1 LNRPVI
7 GHTKSGKPVYP
18 IAGGAVSD
26 NQITVEVQF
35 SADLGNLEHAL
46 RTANAQLNQLSMT
59 NARVMQTSGKLLPTL
74 SDQILVLKALA
85 SEGDKTA
92 KTLIDVA
99 HSQGAFYTAFSGNVK
114 QNLAALFRSRTSYK
128 EFTKQLQADFA
139 RTAVIGNQAGQ
150 ALTTVA
156 EDVALR
162 YRLMGQVMVENID
175 RAATKMIT
183 LGKQAQWVGRQL
195 IVGVTAPVTAA
206 FYMLSR
212 EALQLSRAETELVK
226 FMMGTGESA
235 SEVAARIKKE
245 LIPQLQQVSIELGVA
260 QEETVNLA
268 ASWVAAG
275 FDNEALLVHITK
287 LTEQLAALTQGDLEL
302 ADAQELVRSIMATF
316 FDQTEE
322 GVRQTEEALHQLQL
336 IQSITSLQMAD
347 MAKALPL
354 VSSVAKTLGLSV
366 SEIAAMLAGMRQL
379 GVQAPVAAN
388 ALKFGLARLVEPTEE
403 AKASWEALTGTDL
416 GKILFEGG
424 EPRGLAALRDIFNIL
439 SKLNSEQRTQ
449 TAALLFGA
457 RQYDRF
463 LKLIQAM
470 KDPTSDFA
478 KAMLAVQNQTKADN
492 FWQEQLNAVL
502 DSAVKKWERFK
513 VQIQVFAARLG
524 EIVLPQMEKV
534 IKGFLRMLEVIDKLP
549 DSVKRLAVTMASL
562 AAAMGPLIYSMA
574 FIQKIIPGNIIKIPA
589 FLGRQIFGIRGVE
602 APEATVPG
610 IAGLVLEGVPLLG
623 QQITAAE
630 LTIAKEMQVREIA
643 KRLASAV
650 PGANISRKIF
660 DLPASTLVAAAG
672 GKTLT
677 REELKPLAY
686 TLFRETESGKK
697 VMLSY
702 DKIKEALGITIAD
715 ATSSG
720 IAAGAIA
727 AAEELTAELTTDKE
741 MQVRKIAK
749 RLASAVP
756 GASISRKIFDLPAS
770 TLVAAAGGKTLT
782 REELKPLAYTLFRE
796 TESGKKVMLSY
807 DKIKEALG
815 ITIADATSSGIAAGA
830 TTATKKGFFN
840 SIRSVFSTATAA
852 GMEDATK
859 NRTFIGRFFANM
871 QSGFRGLFGSFETTV
886 VAGTGAQGAGRFA
899 KILLQ
904 FTSALPKIILLV
916 TVAIGVMAHWRQIW
930 EGLAPSITKVIK
942 ILSGTFTRIA
952 ETITRAIKGTGDE
965 AKSTKEIWVEFGQ
978 VLGTMLEGIAK
989 GIDNLFK
996 ALGPLI
1002 GWFVRIAKVAFEAIA
1017 PLFNLLSGDFNGF
1030 ITGITRAG
1038 KGIDAITRSIGYM
1051 VAILTVAYTAWR
1063 VYNSQLIQATL
1074 GTLGLTEATV
1084 SLGTALKGISF
1095 SGWLAILSLV
1105 AAGIQ
1110 LIINLF
1116 HKNDQTA
1123 QELAKGLSELTDE
1136 FADFINKAKQLTSE
1150 DDLSQFAELA
1160 AQQFDILKKKIGD
1173 LAVEFGKLRPVPPLM
1188 DRVVAA
1194 TNVLIPLMADLNE
1207 LTADQLK
1214 ITQDV
1219 FAQKL
1224 KEVGLERR
1232 MTAEIING
1240 LKLRRAELI
1249 AQREEAIKNA
1259 QESVYDDE
1267 SRSDLLDRLSEQLKF
1282 IDSQVSQVDNL
1293 LEEQNIKL
1301 QRLNILLPVFTRLN
1315 KTAFESAW
1323 ADKFNEAIS
1332 STYSLLNRAKFAI
1345 EGMGGA
1351 ADKTKKSMGGLK
1363 DALENQLGD
1372 VIDRFVSA
1380 VLESFDRQ
1388 TQAMVDAMQ
1397 ARIDKVSEFYDK
1409 QIEKINELNDKEDW
1423 LQQQREYRQRREE
1436 LLRQMELNSAIAALE
1451 RRKAIAMGQF
1461 DEAKLISL
1469 RAQADRE
1476 ASERQIKDLDEQH
1489 KRDVIRRQREL
1500 RIKEL
1505 QAEKERRVALL
1516 EAQQE
1521 RLQKMRDAQRTVL
1534 QNMLDDLTEFGARN
1548 KKEWMNLRDEILK
1561 LVDKYGI
1568 SLNEINKTHMEVF
1581 GRNLAQEL
1589 RDAFHDAQIEASRNA
1604 EQTGKTIGNSLAE
1617 GVSQSEAL
1625 KKVDEMFQKIKE
1637 YEQRIRMLKAK
1648 GILDEATATQLW
1660 NKTLAGI
1667 RKDIYELTH
1676 QTFHTGGFVGGRGEV
1691 PAILESGEYVL
1702 RKEAVQAI
1710 GKARLD
1716 QINDNEPRRYHF
1728 GGLVQSSSAYL
1739 TSGIGQMM
1747 RLFGFSAG
1755 QKIGTGLGVYL
1766 IKALVEN
1773 IATRA
1778 GEAVKSVAVQTF
1790 KGRGPFR
1797 TFPIAGTR
1805 NYSYSDTFGAP
1816 RPGGRTHQGIDIIAP
1831 MGVPVVAT
1839 FPGLVERVPN
1849 ELGGLAVHVRGS
1861 KGYTYNAHFSRYGKS
1876 GRVGTGDI
1884 IGYVGQTGNAKYSVP
1899 HLHFEWHPNNG
1910 PAVDPYQYL
1919 RAVDPKLNPKMHTG
1933 GIVRFNT
1940 PAMLHSG
1947 ETVIPASV
1955 TKALSRAGSQ
1965 PPVVNVNVTIEGD
1978 IYGDENSYRRLYETL
1993 ERVGNKVARQR
2004 GVDNVYLTIG

>member
-7 GHTKSGKPVYP
+7 GHTQSGKPVYP

-59 NARVMQTSGKLLPTL
+59 NARVMQTTGKLLPTL

-139 RTAVIGNQAGQ
+139 RTAVISNQAGQ

-156 EDVALR
+156 DDIALR

-245 LIPQLQQVSIELGVA
+245 LIPQLQQVSVELGVA

-275 FDNEALLVHITK
+275 FDNEALLVQITK

-354 VSSVAKTLGLSV
+354 VSSVAKTLSLSV

-449 TAALLFGA
+449 MAALLFGA

-478 KAMLAVQNQTKADN
+478 KAMLAVQDQTKADS

-549 DSVKRLAVTMASL
+549 DSVKRLAVTIASL

-574 FIQKIIPGNIIKIPA
+574 FIKQIIPGNIIKIPA
-589 FLGRQIFGIRGVE
+589 FIGRKIFGVRGVE

-623 QQITAAE
+623 QPITAAE

-643 KRLASAV
+643 KKLASAV

-660 DLPASTLVAAAG
+660 ELPTSTLVAAAG
-672 GKTLT
+672 GKALT
-677 REELKPLAY
+677 KEELRPLAY

-702 DKIKEALGITIAD
+702 NKIKEALGITIAE

-720 IAAGAIA
+720 IASGATA
-727 AAEELTAELTTDKE
+727 AAT
-741 MQVRKIAK
+741 
-749 RLASAVP
+749 
-756 GASISRKIFDLPAS
+756 
-770 TLVAAAGGKTLT
+770 
-782 REELKPLAYTLFRE
+782 
-796 TESGKKVMLSY
+796 
-807 DKIKEALG
+807 
-815 ITIADATSSGIAAGA
+815 
-830 TTATKKGFFN
+830 TKKGFFN

-871 QSGFRGLFGSFETTV
+871 QSGFRGLFGSFETNV

-952 ETITRAIKGTGDE
+952 ETITRAIKGAGDG

-978 VLGTMLEGIAK
+978 VVGMMLEGIAK
-989 GIDNLFK
+989 RIDELSK
-996 ALGPLI
+996 AFGPLI
-1002 GWFVRIAKVAFEAIA
+1002 GWFVRIGKVAFEAIA
-1017 PLFNLLSGDFNGF
+1017 PIFNLLSGDFKGF

-1063 VYNSQLIQATL
+1063 VYNSQLVQATL
-1074 GTLGLTEATV
+1074 GTFGLTEATV
-1084 SLGTALKGISF
+1084 SLGTALKGLNF
-1095 SGWLAILSLV
+1095 SGWLAMFSLV
-1105 AAGIQ
+1105 AAGIE

-1123 QELAKGLSELTDE
+1123 QELAKSLSELTDE

-1160 AQQFDILKKKIGD
+1160 AQQFDTLKKKIGD

-1188 DRVVAA
+1188 DRVIAA

-1232 MTAEIING
+1232 MTAEIINE
-1240 LKLRRAELI
+1240 LKLRRAALI
-1249 AQREEAIKNA
+1249 AQRDEIVKNA
-1259 QESVYDDE
+1259 QASIYDDE
-1267 SRSDLLDRLSEQLKF
+1267 SRSKFTGEVLKKQLSF
-1282 IDSQVSQVDNL
+1282 IDSQLDQIDKL

-1323 ADKFNEAIS
+1323 ADKFNESIS
-1332 STYSLLNRAKFAI
+1332 STYSLLDKAKFAI

-1351 ADKTKKSMGGLK
+1351 ADKTKKSMEDLK
-1363 DALENQLGD
+1363 DTLANQLGD

-1388 TQAMVDAMQ
+1388 TESMVDAMQ

-1476 ASERQIKDLDEQH
+1476 ASERQLKELDEQH

-1505 QAEKERRVALL
+1505 QAEKERKVALL

-1521 RLQKMRDAQRTVL
+1521 QLQKMRDAQRTVL

-1561 LVDKYGI
+1561 LVDNYGI
-1568 SLNEINKTHMEVF
+1568 NLNEINKTHMEVF

-1589 RDAFHDAQIEASRNA
+1589 RDAFHDAQIEASRSA

-1625 KKVDEMFQKIKE
+1625 KKVDEMFQKVKE

-1667 RKDIYELTH
+1667 KKDIYELTH

-1728 GGLVQSSSAYL
+1728 GGLVRASSAYL

-1747 RLFGFSAG
+1747 SLFGFSAG
-1755 QKIGTGLGVYL
+1755 QRIGTGLGVYL

-1773 IATRA
+1773 IAARA
-1778 GEAVKSVAVQTF
+1778 GEAVKNVAVQTF

-1831 MGVPVVAT
+1831 MGTPVVAT
-1839 FPGLVERVPN
+1839 FPGFIERVPN

-1861 KGYTYNAHFSRYGKS
+1861 RGYTYNAHFSKYGKS
-1876 GRVGTGDI
+1876 GRVGTGDV

>member
-59 NARVMQTSGKLLPTL
+59 NARVMQTTGKLLPTL

-85 SEGDKTA
+85 LEGDQTA
-92 KTLIDVA
+92 KTLVDVA
-99 HSQGAFYTAFSGNVK
+99 HSQGTFYTAFSGNVK
-114 QNLAALFRSRTSYK
+114 QNLAALFRSKTSYK

-139 RTAVIGNQAGQ
+139 RTAVISNQAGQ

-162 YRLMGQVMVENID
+162 YRLMSQVMVENID

-195 IVGVTAPVTAA
+195 IVGVTAPVTAT

-245 LIPQLQQVSIELGVA
+245 LIPQLQQLSIELGVA

-275 FDNEALLVHITK
+275 FDNEKLLVQITK

-302 ADAQELVRSIMATF
+302 AEAQELVRSIMATF

-322 GVRQTEEALHQLQL
+322 GLRQTEEALRQLQL

-347 MAKALPL
+347 MARALPL
-354 VSSVAKTLGLSV
+354 VSSVAKTLGLGV

-403 AKASWEALTGTDL
+403 AKASWEALTDTEL

-424 EPRGLAALRDIFNIL
+424 EPRGLAALRDIFDIL

-449 TAALLFGA
+449 AAALLFGA

-478 KAMLAVQNQTKADN
+478 KALLAVQDQTKAN
-492 FWQEQLNAVL
+492 KFWQEQLNAVL

-574 FIQKIIPGNIIKIPA
+574 FIQKIIPGNILKIPA
-589 FLGRQIFGIRGVE
+589 FFGRKIFGVRGVE

-623 QQITAAE
+623 QPITAAE

-650 PGANISRKIF
+650 PGASISRKIF
-660 DLPASTLVAAAG
+660 DLPTSTLLAAAG

-677 REELKPLAY
+677 KEELRPLAY

-702 DKIKEALGITIAD
+702 DKIKEALGITIAE

-720 IAAGAIA
+720 IASGATA
-727 AAEELTAELTTDKE
+727 AAT
-741 MQVRKIAK
+741 
-749 RLASAVP
+749 
-756 GASISRKIFDLPAS
+756 
-770 TLVAAAGGKTLT
+770 
-782 REELKPLAYTLFRE
+782 
-796 TESGKKVMLSY
+796 
-807 DKIKEALG
+807 
-815 ITIADATSSGIAAGA
+815 
-830 TTATKKGFFN
+830 TKKGFFN

-942 ILSGTFTRIA
+942 ILSGAFTRVA

-996 ALGPLI
+996 IFGPFI

-1017 PLFNLLSGDFNGF
+1017 PLFNLLSGDFNAF

-1063 VYNSQLIQATL
+1063 VYNSQLVQATL
-1074 GTLGLTEATV
+1074 GTLGLTKATV
-1084 SLGTALKGISF
+1084 SLGTALKGLGF

-1110 LIINLF
+1110 LITNLF
-1116 HKNDQTA
+1116 HKNNQTA
-1123 QELAKGLSELTDE
+1123 QELAKSLSELTDE

-1173 LAVEFGKLRPVPPLM
+1173 LAIEFGNLRPVPPLIE
-1188 DRVVAA
+1188 RVNAA

-1219 FAQKL
+1219 FEQKL

-1232 MTAEIING
+1232 ITAEVINQ

-1249 AQREEAIKNA
+1249 AQREELFKQASA
-1259 QESVYDDE
+1259 LLYDDVGRGKIDE
-1267 SRSDLLDRLSEQLKF
+1267 LLDRQLPL
-1282 IDSQVSQVDNL
+1282 IDSQIAQINKL

-1301 QRLNILLPVFTRLN
+1301 QRLNILLPIFTRLN

-1332 STYSLLNRAKFAI
+1332 STYSLLDKAKFAI

-1351 ADKTKKSMGGLK
+1351 ADKTKKSMEGLK

-1388 TQAMVDAMQ
+1388 TEAMVEAMQ

-1476 ASERQIKDLDEQH
+1476 ASKRQIKELDEQH
-1489 KRDVIRRQREL
+1489 KRDVIRRRREL

-1516 EAQQE
+1516 EAQQK
-1521 RLQKMRDAQRTVL
+1521 RLQEMRDAQRTVL

-1561 LVDKYGI
+1561 LVENYGI
-1568 SLNEINKTHMEVF
+1568 NLNKINKTHMEVF

-1589 RDAFHDAQIEASRNA
+1589 RDAFRDAQIEASRSA
-1604 EQTGKTIGNSLAE
+1604 EKTGKTIGNSLAE

-1625 KKVDEMFQKIKE
+1625 KKVDEMFQKVKE

-1660 NKTLAGI
+1660 NKTLRGI

-1728 GGLVQSSSAYL
+1728 GGLVQASSAYL

-1755 QKIGTGLGVYL
+1755 QRIGTGLGVYL

-1797 TFPIAGTR
+1797 TFPIAGTM
-1805 NYSYSDTFGAP
+1805 NYSYADTFGAP

-1831 MGVPVVAT
+1831 MGTPVVAT
-1839 FPGLVERVPN
+1839 FPGFIERVPN
-1849 ELGGLAVHVRGS
+1849 ELGGLAVRVRGS
-1861 KGYTYNAHFSRYGKS
+1861 RGYTYNAHFSRYGKS
-1876 GRVGTGDI
+1876 GKVGTGDV
-1884 IGYVGQTGNAKYSVP
+1884 IGYVGQTGNARYSVP

-1910 PAVDPYQYL
+1910 PAVNPYQYL